1 MLSHALA
8 QASGSQRHN
17 YHKEMFGAVPIDGL
31 SDAEASSE
39 LSSDDGS
46 DSEGKPDRPL
56 AACICCGHPF
66 SKRAVVL
73 LMSMVCCQF
82 VSMAL
87 PLLQNENNSNIC
99 SGSTDC
105 VKDQIKYFMYSCGS
119 FLALL
124 LNFMFQVVMAREE
137 HQQDSGL
144 LSQASRYMILSVF
157 GQQLGIVRLGALK
170 NDLLFFIKLTAQF
183 LVYTCLPLMSV
194 GMIQRRLELVERGF
208 GQPLGAGMVAK
219 TKWGVLSV
227 MLAIDMYMSYSMFKD
242 VKLLGMA
249 RGWHDGVIAEQGGVL
264 QLLWVFRAFYS
275 MLAVTNLVVA
285 IIVIV
290 GLERVWAAAEPGR
303 LRAGSYAQ
311 AEAIWSRALLRQLC
325 VALVLPCL
333 ISTALY
339 SAEAFYVYEQ
349 LTEASLAYT
358 ILSVS
363 DHTFLPPLES
373 MCLFFICGFFQP
385 EHPELCLK
393 KQNSTCNTSRSQIL
407 DADASSPGG
416 QQSST
421 SAWNQTVQSLSGR
434 SLEVEEL
441 LEFFGRLGPRQDASG
456 TGPVM
461 PSYDPWRSTTND
473 VVRGAM
479 IPLSRAGNCGLAY
492 AHCLPGSRASTSTTL
507 PDCMVS
513 HTCRLCFL
521 ISWQQLL
528 LTLWNWTST
537 GRSRDDSQH
546 LEVYKSCFR
555 RSSVRLA
562 KGTGSAHFA
571 STNMRGY
578 ATALAVSPHQEATNI
593 QDGMLGD
600 MILSAEMCLG
610 FVPAQS
616 PNISMA
622 QCVK

>member
-1 MLSHALA
+1 
-8 QASGSQRHN
+8 
-17 YHKEMFGAVPIDGL
+17 MFGAVPIDGL

-39 LSSDDGS
+39 SSSDDGS

-66 SKRAVVL
+66 RKRAVVL
-73 LMSMVCCQF
+73 VLSMVCCQF

-87 PLLQNENNSNIC
+87 PLLHNENNSNIC
-99 SGSTDC
+99 SGSTRC
-105 VKDQIKYFMYSCGS
+105 VKVQTKYFMYSCGS
-119 FLALL
+119 FLAPL

-144 LSQASRYMILSVF
+144 LSQASRYMILSFF
-157 GQQLGIVRLGALK
+157 GQQLGIVRLGAKK
-170 NDLLFFIKLTAQF
+170 NDLIFFIKLTAQF

-194 GMIQRRLELVERGF
+194 GMVQRRLELVERGF
-208 GQPLGAGMVAK
+208 GQPLGAAMVAK

-249 RGWHDGVIAEQGGVL
+249 RRWQETVIAEQGEAL
-264 QLLWVFRAFYS
+264 KLLWALLSFYS

-285 IIVIV
+285 VIVIV

-339 SAEAFYVYEQ
+339 SAEASYVYEQ
-349 LTEASLAYT
+349 LTEASLAYA

-385 EHPELCLK
+385 ERPELCLK
-393 KQNSTCNTSRSQIL
+393 KQNSTCNTSKSQML

-421 SAWNQTVQSLSGR
+421 SAWNQT
-434 SLEVEEL
+434 
-441 LEFFGRLGPRQDASG
+441 
-456 TGPVM
+456 
-461 PSYDPWRSTTND
+461 
-473 VVRGAM
+473 
-479 IPLSRAGNCGLAY
+479 
-492 AHCLPGSRASTSTTL
+492 
-507 PDCMVS
+507 
-513 HTCRLCFL
+513 
-521 ISWQQLL
+521 
-528 LTLWNWTST
+528 
-537 GRSRDDSQH
+537 
-546 LEVYKSCFR
+546 
-555 RSSVRLA
+555 
-562 KGTGSAHFA
+562 
-571 STNMRGY
+571 
-578 ATALAVSPHQEATNI
+578 
-593 QDGMLGD
+593 
-600 MILSAEMCLG
+600 
-610 FVPAQS
+610 
-616 PNISMA
+616 
-622 QCVK
+622 